1 MAVEKTSQ
9 RKLVLFSYDKAKV
22 KGRTISVQAAQ
33 GDAEPLEKK
42 NPPNRGTSFV
52 SFGHDFA
59 GECHIKVVGSTSGD
73 DEGIIQVD

>member
-9 RKLVLFSYDKAKV
+9 RKVVLFSYDKNVV

-42 NPPNRGTSFV
+42 TQANKGVAFV
-52 SFGHDFA
+52 TFGHDFA
-59 GECHIKVVGSTSGD
+59 GESHIRVQGSTGGT
-73 DEGIIQVD
+73 DEGVVHVD